1 MVSDPYQ
8 RVMSLQV
15 ELVEGGSLAFS
26 FENSQIISNHHD
38 FVEECLCSCFRP
50 VLDDEVGRGSPQES

>member
-1 MVSDPYQ
+1 
-8 RVMSLQV
+8 MSLQV

-26 FENSQIISNHHD
+26 FENSQIVSNHHD

-50 VLDDEVGRGSPQES
+50 VLDHEVGRGSPQES